1 MNKLK
6 TYLKDGKIDFDD
18 DKTINS
24 LPNIQGAS
32 TAVDTDSI
40 VETNYNKAV
49 PIIPEAAE
57 IIEEDEEIQTVVHK
71 EPKSRR
77 SRSPEGSPDR
87 IGKN

>member
-1 MNKLK
+1 MLNKLN

-32 TAVDTDSI
+32 TAVDTDSHM
-40 VETNYNKAV
+40 ETNYNKPV

-57 IIEEDEEIQTVVHK
+57 TIEEDEEMQTVVHQ
-71 EPKSRR
+71 
-77 SRSPEGSPDR
+77 
-87 IGKN
+87 